1 MVRRSAQKQRRASG
15 IKQQQ
20 RQQQR
25 QQQGRRRRAPRSD
38 QDRTILRQ
46 QQQPQQQ
53 GYDKSPPFD
62 QPEQPE
68 PQPKRRSPTDSPA
81 VKARAEVT
89 RPQPQFIAP
98 QLRRRIWL
106 KRFRLGQAAVR
117 AVVAEERAEAG
128 AVSSSMLAA
137 SSRLEAGLSAT
148 AARQPQE
155 PDRTVI
161 GTVTHHFACTYHL
174 LALHTE

>member
-25 QQQGRRRRAPRSD
+25 QEQARRRRAPRSD

-98 QLRRRIWL
+98 QLRRCTWL

-148 AARQPQE
+148 ARQPQE

-161 GTVTHHFACTYHL
+161 GTVTAHSACAPSPACFA
-174 LALHTE
+174 TE